1 MEKVRKQI
9 KANPKLRIE
18 LLGVISKKL
27 REFGVDISDD
37 DLLKATLCRE
47 DELGVGG
54 AAVDPPSQATPVAD
68 PKALK
73 RPKK

>member
-1 MEKVRKQI
+1 MQI

-37 DLLKATLCRE
+37 DLLKTTLCRE
-47 DELGVGG
+47 NELGVRG
-54 AAVDPPSQATPVAD
+54 ASIDPPSEATPVAD
-68 PKALK
+68 PTSAVKT
-73 RPKK
+73 RGKK